1 MRYLSKLLMLTILVF
16 SLSLIPCFDA
26 TAQNLKDE
34 QEAKKVVKTY
44 FKALNE
50 SNAEKILAL
59 YHKDSVFLPDN
70 APAVRGIDE
79 IRKKYRNLFGQ
90 IKLNTKHVYHH
101 VSVHGD
107 VAIVESKADG
117 TLTILETKTKLSAN
131 DNELFVL
138 RKIDGK
144 WKIDRYMF
152 NDSDHH

>member
-1 MRYLSKLLMLTILVF
+1 MRYLPRLLTLAILVF
-16 SLSLIPCFDA
+16 SLSLIPSFNVS
-26 TAQNLKDE
+26 AQNSKDE
-34 QEAKKVVKTY
+34 QEAKEVVETY

-59 YHKDSVFLPDN
+59 YHKDSVFLPNN

-79 IRKKYRNLFGQ
+79 IRKTYRSLFGQ

-107 VAIVESKADG
+107 VAVVESKADG
-117 TLTILETKTKLSAN
+117 ILTIFDTKTEVSAN

-138 RKIDGK
+138 RKIEGK

-152 NDSDHH
+152 NGSEHH